1 MRAGGRSGKGQGPR
15 RASEAPGGSG
25 AGRWIHTAIL
35 LAAVLL
41 FCITTHWGRNYST
54 FARKTWIV
62 WTEGRALTGEERR
75 RMLYDETYPGLVYLR
90 ENTPPDAVILLPP
103 EKLIDE
109 KTPGDIPLLA
119 SPSSVYNFIYPR
131 VPVHWGDPS
140 PFKDEV
146 NYLLVWKGWGLDL
159 IPPGEAPPKEGE
171 IALYPWPPGR
181 RLSW

>member
-1 MRAGGRSGKGQGPR
+1 
-15 RASEAPGGSG
+15 
-25 AGRWIHTAIL
+25 
-35 LAAVLL
+35 
-41 FCITTHWGRNYST
+41 
-54 FARKTWIV
+54 
-62 WTEGRALTGEERR
+62 
-75 RMLYDETYPGLVYLR
+75 MLYDETYPVLVYLR

-140 PFKDEV
+140 PWKDRV
-146 NYLLVWKGWGLDL
+146 NYVLVWKQWGRDL
-159 IPPGEAPPKEGE
+159 VPEAPADTSE